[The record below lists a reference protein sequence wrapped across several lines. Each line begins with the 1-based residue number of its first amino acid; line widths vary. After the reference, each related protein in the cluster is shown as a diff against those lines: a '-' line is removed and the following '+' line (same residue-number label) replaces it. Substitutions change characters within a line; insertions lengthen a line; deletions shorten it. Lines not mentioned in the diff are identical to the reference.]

1 MSEMTTPDRKTTG
14 RLQALNAALAGS
26 RIVRSIF
33 RHGYADT
40 EKNRSLQIVSN
51 LIFHLH
57 PVRIKAHGLRIR
69 FTWCLGGVTF
79 LIFVVELVTGIL
91 LMFYYRPVVEYAYM
105 DIKSLMIDVP
115 FGRVLRNVHRW
126 GAHLMV
132 LTVMMHMLRVFLT
145 GSYKPPREFNWVV
158 GVLLLTGTLLLSFT
172 GYLLPWDQLAY
183 WAINVGTNMAR
194 ATPLLGHEGPFALVD
209 KFHDVRFLLLGGT
222 EVGPSA
228 LLRFYV
234 LHVILLPMVVLVFC
248 AVHFWRVRKDGGISG
263 PL

>member
-1 MSEMTTPDRKTTG
+1 MPKQKQKQKDLWDTLKKVVTES
-14 RLQALNAALAGS
+14 N
-26 RIVRSIF
+26 IVTSIF

-51 LIFHLH
+51 IFFHLH
-57 PVRIKAHGLRIR
+57 PVRLKEHGFRIR
-69 FTWCLGGVTF
+69 FTWCMGGITF
-79 LIFVVELVTGIL
+79 LLFLIELITGIL

-115 FGRVLRNVHRW
+115 FGRVLRNIHRW

-132 LTVMMHMLRVFLT
+132 ITVMMHMLRVFLT
-145 GSYKPPREFNWVV
+145 GSYKPPREFNWVI
-158 GVLLLTGTLLLSFT
+158 GVILLICTLLLSFT

-183 WAINVGTNMAR
+183 WAISVGTNMAR

-209 KFHDVRFLLLGGT
+209 KYQDVRFLLLGGS

-234 LHVILLPMVVLVFC
+234 FHVILLPVVVLVFA

>member
-1 MSEMTTPDRKTTG
+1 MSKPKEKIGLLNTLIKTVTD
-14 RLQALNAALAGS
+14 S
-26 RIVRSIF
+26 YIWKSVF

-40 EKNRSLQIVSN
+40 EKNRSLQVFSN
-51 LIFHLH
+51 FFFHIH
-57 PVRIKAHGLRIR
+57 PVRSKPHAFRIR
-69 FTWCLGGVTF
+69 FTWCMGGITF
-79 LIFVVELVTGIL
+79 LLFIIELVTGIL

-115 FGRVLRNVHRW
+115 FGRVLRNLHRW

-132 LTVMMHMLRVFLT
+132 ITVMLHMLRVFLT
-145 GSYKPPREFNWVV
+145 GSYKSPREFNWVIGV
-158 GVLLLTGTLLLSFT
+158 VLLVCTLLLSFT

-183 WAINVGTNMAR
+183 WAISVGTNMAR

-209 KFHDVRFLLLGGT
+209 KYHDVRFVLLGGT

-234 LHVILLPMVVLVFC
+234 LHVVLLPLAVLVF
-248 AVHFWRVRKDGGISG
+248 AALHFWRIRKDGGVSG

>member
-1 MSEMTTPDRKTTG
+1 MPTPRQKQTARFHAWQKAVAD
-14 RLQALNAALAGS
+14 S
-26 RIVRSIF
+26 SIVRSIF

-40 EKNRSLQIVSN
+40 AKNRSLQIVSN
-51 LIFHLH
+51 VFFHIH
-57 PVRIKAHGLRIR
+57 PVRLKEHGFRIR
-69 FTWCLGGVTF
+69 FTWCMGGITF
-79 LIFVVELVTGIL
+79 LLFLIELGTGIL

-105 DIKSLMIDVP
+105 DTKALMIDVP
-115 FGRVLRNVHRW
+115 FGRILRNIHRW

-132 LTVMMHMLRVFLT
+132 MTVMMHMLRVFLT
-145 GSYKPPREFNWVV
+145 GSYKPPREFNWVI
-158 GVLLLTGTLLLSFT
+158 GVFLLIGTLLLSFT

-183 WAINVGTNMAR
+183 WAISVGTNMAR
-194 ATPLLGHEGPFALVD
+194 ATPVLGHEGPFALLD
-209 KFHDVRFLLLGGT
+209 KYHDVRFLLLGGS

-234 LHVILLPMVVLVFC
+234 LHVILLPMMVIVFA

>member
-1 MSEMTTPDRKTTG
+1 MPKLKQKQKDLWDTLKK
-14 RLQALNAALAGS
+14 
-26 RIVRSIF
+26 IVTESNIVASIF

-40 EKNRSLQIVSN
+40 EKNRSMQIVSN
-51 LIFHLH
+51 IFFHLH
-57 PVRIKAHGLRIR
+57 PVRLKEHGFRIR
-69 FTWCLGGVTF
+69 FTWCMGGITF
-79 LIFVVELVTGIL
+79 LLFLIELITGIL

-115 FGRVLRNVHRW
+115 FGRVLRNIHRW

-132 LTVMMHMLRVFLT
+132 ITVMMHMLRVFLT
-145 GSYKPPREFNWVV
+145 GSYKPPREFNWVI
-158 GVLLLTGTLLLSFT
+158 GVILLISTLLLSFT

-183 WAINVGTNMAR
+183 WAISVGTNMAR

-209 KFHDVRFLLLGGT
+209 KYHDVRFLLLGGS

-234 LHVILLPMVVLVFC
+234 FHVILLPVVVLIFA

>member
-1 MSEMTTPDRKTTG
+1 MAPSEKKQKSFADTLKKAVTD
-14 RLQALNAALAGS
+14 S
-26 RIVRSIF
+26 RIFQSIF

-40 EKNRSLQIVSN
+40 EKNRSMQIFSN
-51 LIFHLH
+51 VFFHLH
-57 PVRIKAHGLRIR
+57 PVRLKEHGFRIR
-69 FTWCLGGVTF
+69 FTWCMGGITF
-79 LIFVVELVTGIL
+79 LLFLIELVTGIL

-105 DIKSLMIDVP
+105 DTKALMIDVP
-115 FGRVLRNVHRW
+115 FGRVLRNIHRW

-132 LTVMMHMLRVFLT
+132 MTVMMHMLRVFLT
-145 GSYKPPREFNWVV
+145 GSYKPPREFNWVI
-158 GVLLLTGTLLLSFT
+158 GVILLIGTLLLSFT

-183 WAINVGTNMAR
+183 WAVSVGTNMAR
-194 ATPLLGHEGPFALVD
+194 ATPVLGHEGPFALLD
-209 KFHDVRFLLLGGT
+209 QYHDVRFLLLGGS

-234 LHVILLPMVVLVFC
+234 LHVILLPLVVLGFA

>member
-1 MSEMTTPDRKTTG
+1 MSEMTAPHRKEAG
-14 RLQALNAALAGS
+14 RSQHLKRAVAGS
-26 RIVRSIF
+26 RIIKSIF

-51 LIFHLH
+51 LVFHLH
-57 PVRIKAHGLRIR
+57 PVRIKEHGLRIR
-69 FTWCLGGVTF
+69 FTWCLGGITF
-79 LIFVVELVTGIL
+79 LLFMIELTTGIL

-105 DIKSLMIDVP
+105 DTKSLIIDVP
-115 FGRVLRNVHRW
+115 FGRVLRNIHRW

-145 GSYKPPREFNWVV
+145 GSYKPPREFNWVI
-158 GVLLLTGTLLLSFT
+158 GVLLLIGTLLLSFT

-183 WAINVGTNMAR
+183 WAVNVGTNMAR
-194 ATPLLGHEGPFALVD
+194 ATPFIGHEGPFALVD
-209 KFHDVRFLLLGGT
+209 KYHDVRFVLLGGT

-234 LHVILLPMVVLVFC
+234 LHVILLPVVVLVFC

>member
-1 MSEMTTPDRKTTG
+1 MSTLKQKQHKWFHAWKKAITG
-14 RLQALNAALAGS
+14 S
-26 RIVRSIF
+26 SIYKSIF

-40 EKNRSLQIVSN
+40 EKNRSVQIVSN
-51 LIFHLH
+51 LFFHLH
-57 PVRIKAHGLRIR
+57 PVRLKDHGFRIR
-69 FTWCLGGVTF
+69 FTWCMGGITF
-79 LIFVVELVTGIL
+79 LLFIIELVTGIL

-105 DIKSLMIDVP
+105 DTKALMIDVP
-115 FGRVLRNVHRW
+115 FGRVLRNIHRW

-145 GSYKPPREFNWVV
+145 GSYKPPREFNWVI
-158 GVLLLTGTLLLSFT
+158 GVILLIGTLLLSFT

-183 WAINVGTNMAR
+183 WAISVGTNMAR
-194 ATPLLGHEGPFALVD
+194 ATPVLGHEGPFALLD
-209 KFHDVRFLLLGGT
+209 KYHDVRFLLLGGS

-234 LHVILLPMVVLVFC
+234 LHVILLPVVVLVF
-248 AVHFWRVRKDGGISG
+248 AALHFWRVRKDGGISG

>member
-1 MSEMTTPDRKTTG
+1 MSAMSTPQRKTAG
-14 RLQALNAALAGS
+14 RLAAIRQAMADS

-51 LIFHLH
+51 VVLHLH
-57 PVRIKAHGLRIR
+57 PVRVKAHGLRLR
-69 FTWCLGGVTF
+69 FTWCMGGVTF
-79 LIFVVELVTGIL
+79 LLFAVELVTGIL

-115 FGRVLRNVHRW
+115 FGRVLRNIHRW

>member
-1 MSEMTTPDRKTTG
+1 MAKPEEHKEGLPDTLKKAITG
-14 RLQALNAALAGS
+14 TS
-26 RIVRSIF
+26 IFKSIF

-40 EKNRSLQIVSN
+40 DKNRSLQIVSN
-51 LIFHLH
+51 LFLHLH
-57 PVRIKAHGLRIR
+57 PVRLKAHGFNLR
-69 FTWCLGGVTF
+69 FTWCMGGVTF
-79 LIFVVELVTGIL
+79 LLFLVELVTGVL

-115 FGRVLRNVHRW
+115 FGRVLRNIHRW

-132 LTVMMHMLRVFLT
+132 ITVMMHMLRVYLT
-145 GSYKPPREFNWVV
+145 GSYKPPREFNWVI
-158 GVLLLTGTLLLSFT
+158 GVILLMGTLLLSFT

-183 WAINVGTNMAR
+183 WAISVGTNMAR
-194 ATPLLGHEGPFALVD
+194 ATPLLGHEGPFAMLD
-209 KFHDVRFLLLGGT
+209 KYHDVRFLLLGGS

-234 LHVILLPMVVLVFC
+234 LHVILLPLGVLLFA
-248 AVHFWRVRKDGGISG
+248 AVHFWRIRKDGGISG

>member
-1 MSEMTTPDRKTTG
+1 MPKQKQKQKDLWDTLKKVVTES
-14 RLQALNAALAGS
+14 N
-26 RIVRSIF
+26 IVTSIF

-51 LIFHLH
+51 VFFHLH
-57 PVRIKAHGLRIR
+57 PVRLKEHGFRIR
-69 FTWCLGGVTF
+69 FTWCMGGITF
-79 LIFVVELVTGIL
+79 LLFLIELITGIL

-115 FGRVLRNVHRW
+115 FGRVLRNIHRW

-132 LTVMMHMLRVFLT
+132 ITVMMHMLRVFLT
-145 GSYKPPREFNWVV
+145 GSYKPPREFNWVI
-158 GVLLLTGTLLLSFT
+158 GVILLICTLLLSFT

-183 WAINVGTNMAR
+183 WAISVGTNMAR

-209 KFHDVRFLLLGGT
+209 KYHDVRFLLLGGS

-234 LHVILLPMVVLVFC
+234 FHVILLPVVVLVFA